1 MRSMDSTGDEGV
13 CLCGTSVKNVGDNN
27 NNNEEHN
34 TVREDE
40 KENGAV
46 KESQDKALLGTLT
59 EA

>member
-1 MRSMDSTGDEGV
+1 MDSIGDEEV
-13 CLCGTSVKNVGDNN
+13 CLCWTSVKNVGDN

-46 KESQDKALLGTLT
+46 RESQDKALLGTLT

>member
-1 MRSMDSTGDEGV
+1 MRSIDSTGDEEV
-13 CLCGTSVKNVGDNN
+13 CLCWTSVKNVGDN

-40 KENGAV
+40 KENGV
-46 KESQDKALLGTLT
+46 VRESQDKALLGTLT